1 MLAGDARGVF
11 RGMIHVGSEAT
22 KTESSLSSSSL
33 LLSKR
38 AQIDAEPQLKIF
50 TDDVTCSHG
59 STVGQLDEEALFYLC
74 TRGIGADE
82 ARQLLPRAFADEV
95 CRKLPTDD
103 LREFVGSLVS
113 EKLVALDEVAT
124 KARS

>member
-1 MLAGDARGVF
+1 MGPK
-11 RGMIHVGSEAT
+11 AT

-74 TRGIGADE
+74 TRGLGAE
-82 ARQLLPRAFADEV
+82 QARQLLTRAFVDEV
-95 CRKLPTDD
+95 CRKLPTHN
-103 LREFVGSLVS
+103 LREFVRSLVS
-113 EKLVALDEVAT
+113 ARLVELDQIST
-124 KARS
+124 KGAP